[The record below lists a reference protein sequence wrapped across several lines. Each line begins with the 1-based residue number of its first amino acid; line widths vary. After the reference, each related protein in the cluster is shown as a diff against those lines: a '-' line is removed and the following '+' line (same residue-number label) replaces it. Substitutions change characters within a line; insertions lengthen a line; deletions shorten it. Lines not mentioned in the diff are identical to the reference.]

1 MIEDRPALARNV
13 YTKYVSDEGEI
24 VWPEDSQERVL
35 FARVLYGKQL
45 ISTFDYW
52 FSRAV
57 DLIENPAP
65 PKPFQRKNEA
75 YKEDKYFR
83 DRFSTLS
90 AEQKQVVRHLVRTIA
105 HGILFGVLVDLD
117 QSYYGEYE
125 IALKPRKVR
134 GNDQAIRIA
143 PDVPND
149 LHNELN
155 DWILSF
161 SKFADE
167 IAELIEINGGWEIGL
182 KAFYNV

>member
-75 YKEDKYFR
+75 YNCHFPNIEMSKAEFFCK
-83 DRFSTLS
+83 S
-90 AEQKQVVRHLVRTIA
+90 A
-105 HGILFGVLVDLD
+105 
-117 QSYYGEYE
+117 
-125 IALKPRKVR
+125 
-134 GNDQAIRIA
+134 
-143 PDVPND
+143 
-149 LHNELN
+149 
-155 DWILSF
+155 
-161 SKFADE
+161 
-167 IAELIEINGGWEIGL
+167 
-182 KAFYNV
+182 